1 MSDLRERLIELERGL
16 RAAWRDRPANEVCA
30 AIDLLDEARD
40 CLSLVCRHGANWVA
54 RETVL
59 KAWLDKWPEKEKP

>member
-1 MSDLRERLIELERGL
+1 MSDLRDRLVGL
-16 RAAWRDRPANEVCA
+16 QSGHWWDSQATIAEAVA
-30 AIDLLDEARD
+30 LLDEARD